1 MKKILV
7 SGGAGFIGSN
17 LVDALIQ
24 ENYEVAV
31 VDNLATGLKENINPK
46 AKFFEIDISSFP
58 SVDDVFKQFQP
69 EAVFHLAAQAS
80 VRKSVEDPGKD
91 VKTNVIGTVNLL
103 KACQAHGVKKFIFSS
118 TGGALYGDDASRPTT
133 EEASISPISPYGLD
147 KLFGEK
153 YIGYFKSNSDL
164 QTVVLRYANVYGP
177 KQNPKGEAGVI
188 AIFADKMLKDEPIMV
203 YGDGS
208 SSRDYV
214 YVGDVVEANLAA
226 LKSTV
231 SNAYNISTGEET
243 SIRELVDKIKKIT
256 DSNSQV
262 QFKEGRSGELQASC
276 LDNTRAKLELGWSPK
291 VNLDEGIRKTVE
303 YLKSIK

>member
-147 KLFGEK
+147 KFFGEK

>member
-24 ENYEVAV
+24 DGYEVAII
-31 VDNLATGLKENINPK
+31 DNLATGLKENINPK
-46 AKFFEIDISSFP
+46 AKFFEVDISSFKA
-58 SVDDVFKQFQP
+58 VDKVFEEFQP

-80 VRKSVEDPGKD
+80 VRKSVENPSKD
-91 VKTNVIGTVNLL
+91 VETNVIGTVNLL
-103 KACQAHGVKKFIFSS
+103 KACQAHGTKKFIFSS
-118 TGGALYGDDASRPTT
+118 TGGALYGDDVPRPTN
-133 EEASISPISPYGLD
+133 EEANISPISPYGLD
-147 KLFGEK
+147 KFFGEK

-208 SSRDYV
+208 SSRDYI
-214 YVGDVVEANLAA
+214 YVGDVVGANLAA

-243 SIRELVDKIKKIT
+243 SIRELVDKIKKII

-262 QFKEGRSGELQASC
+262 QYKEGRSGELQASC

-291 VNLDEGIRKTVE
+291 VDLDEGIKKTVE

>member
-17 LVDALIQ
+17 LVDALVK
-24 ENYEVAV
+24 EGYEVGI
-31 VDNLATGLKENINPK
+31 VDNLSTGSKNNLNPK
-46 AKFFEIDISSFP
+46 ARFFEADISSYAAI
-58 SVDDVFKQFQP
+58 DEIFKLFQP

-80 VRKSVEDPGKD
+80 VRKSVEDPSKD

-103 KACQAHGVKKFIFSS
+103 KACQAYSIKKFIFSS
-118 TGGALYGDDASRPTT
+118 TGGALYGDDAPRPTS
-133 EEASISPISPYGLD
+133 EEADISPISPYGLD

-153 YIGYFKSNSDL
+153 YIGYFKGTSNL

-188 AIFADKMLKDEPIMV
+188 AIFADKMLRDEPITV

-208 SSRDYV
+208 SSRDYI

-226 LKSTV
+226 LRSNV

-243 SIRELVDKIKKIT
+243 SIRTLVDKIKKIT

-262 QFKEGRSGELQASC
+262 QYKEGRSGELQSSC
-276 LDNTRAKLELGWSPK
+276 LDNKRAKLELGWSPK
-291 VNLDEGIRKTVE
+291 VDLDEGIKKTVE